1 MAVEYDERKY
11 KKIAALENIMEA
23 DIAKQILK
31 DAAIPHYIRGME
43 DSAYGNVYQSVHGFA
58 QIWAPEEY
66 RRQIEQLLKDLRQG
80 ALVYDDD

>member
-11 KKIAALENIMEA
+11 KKIAVLENIMEA
-23 DIAKQILK
+23 DIAKHILK
-31 DAAIPHYIRGME
+31 DAAIPHYIRDMD

-66 RRQIEQLLKDLRQG
+66 RERIEQLLAELRQ
-80 ALVYDDD
+80 AAPVYEDE